1 MFVTVRPYTNASI
14 LSVGAR
20 LTVKQSEQTQASVIA
35 RHRYLEVLHQFTMSQ
50 ASMTSVDDICW
61 NIAKTAIGDLGFV
74 DCVVYLISADGE
86 QLIQRAT
93 HGDKNPV
100 EREILD
106 PISIPIGAGI
116 VGTVAKTGTLELIN
130 DTRAD
135 DRYILDDSFR
145 CSELAVPILHEG
157 RVVGVLDSEHPDP
170 HFFSDEDVKLF
181 MTIAALA
188 STRLDT
194 ALALERLERQ
204 AVELDTARRAA
215 ESASKAKSR
224 FIASVSHDMRTPL
237 TAIMGYAQ
245 LLMDD
250 VGSERQRNEWQ
261 QAIVSNSEYMTGM
274 VGNILDMAAIES
286 GRLSLSLEQI
296 DVTAWLANLKSLL
309 GDRASRKGLE
319 LEVIADSNAPKFWIS
334 DRSKLNEIVMNL
346 LTNAIK
352 YTLKG
357 RVTLHIAN
365 AVDKTSSLFVLRV
378 TDTGIGIAKDVL
390 DRVYEPF
397 TRVHDEQQFAG
408 IEGAGLGL
416 SVVKSFVDAL
426 QGQITLTST
435 LGVGTTVEVQIPMI
449 AEDLGTA
456 HPAQPAQPALLR
468 TPHIDRGP
476 GATHSTRVAVLSG
489 ATIVVCEDSDT
500 VASLIKIVLERE
512 GATVHTATNGQ
523 EGVALI
529 ESAPA
534 AVDLLVTDIQMP
546 VMNGHEVS
554 RHLRKIGWRGPIVAL
569 TAFAAEEDERRCLE
583 AGCTDYLTKPIDVNV
598 FPTVIAQHLTTKRDH
613 SV

>member
-1 MFVTVRPYTNASI
+1 
-14 LSVGAR
+14 VGAR
-20 LTVKQSEQTQASVIA
+20 LTGEQSEQTQASVIA
-35 RHRYLEVLHQFTMSQ
+35 RHRYLEVLHQFTMNQ

-93 HGDKNPV
+93 HGDKNPE

-106 PISIPIGAGI
+106 PISIPIGVGI
-116 VGTVAKTGTLELIN
+116 VGTVAKTGMLELIN

-157 RVVGVLDSEHPDP
+157 RVVGILDSEHPEP

-181 MTIAALA
+181 TTIAALA

-204 AVELDTARRAA
+204 AVELDAARRAA
-215 ESASKAKSR
+215 ESASNAKSR

-250 VGSERQRNEWQ
+250 VGSQRQRYEWQ
-261 QAIVSNSEYMTGM
+261 QAIVSNSEYMSGM
-274 VGNILDMAAIES
+274 VGNVLDMAAIES
-286 GRLSLSLEQI
+286 GRLSLSLEHI
-296 DVTAWLANLKSLL
+296 DVAAWLANIISLV

-319 LEVIADSNAPKFWIS
+319 LDVITDSNAPKTWVS

-357 RVTLHIAN
+357 RVTLSVAHA
-365 AVDKTSSLFVLRV
+365 ADKTAPTLVLRV
-378 TDTGIGIAKDVL
+378 TDTGIGIAEDRL
-390 DRVYEPF
+390 DQVYDPF
-397 TRVHDEQQFAG
+397 TRVHDEQQFAS
-408 IEGAGLGL
+408 IDGAGLGL
-416 SVVKSFVDAL
+416 SVVKTFVDAL
-426 QGQITLTST
+426 QGQIILTST
-435 LGVGTTVEVQIPMI
+435 LGVGTAVQVQIPMI

-456 HPAQPAQPALLR
+456 QLALLR
-468 TPHIDRGP
+468 APHIDTGLGTTR
-476 GATHSTRVAVLSG
+476 STPVAVLSG

-512 GATVHTATNGQ
+512 GATVYTASNGQ

-529 ESAPA
+529 ESAPT
-534 AVDLLVTDIQMP
+534 AVDLVVTDIQMP

-554 RHLRKIGWRGPIVAL
+554 RHLRTTGWRGPIIAL
-569 TAFAAEEDERRCLE
+569 TAFAAAEDEQRCRE
-583 AGCTDYLTKPIDVNV
+583 AGCTDYLTKPIDVKV
-598 FPTVIAQHLTTKRDH
+598 FPTAIAQHLTGKRDH

>member
-1 MFVTVRPYTNASI
+1 M
-14 LSVGAR
+14 
-20 LTVKQSEQTQASVIA
+20 TVKQSAQTQASVIA
-35 RHRYLEVLHQFTMSQ
+35 RHRYLEVLHQFTMNQ

-100 EREILD
+100 EREILN
-106 PISIPIGAGI
+106 PISVPIGAGI
-116 VGTVAKTGTLELIN
+116 VGTVAKTGVLELIN
-130 DTRAD
+130 DTRTD

-157 RVVGVLDSEHPDP
+157 RVVGVLDSEHPDR

-181 MTIAALA
+181 TTIAALA
-188 STRLDT
+188 STRLDA
-194 ALALERLERQ
+194 ALALERLKRQ
-204 AVELDTARRAA
+204 AEELDTARRAA
-215 ESASKAKSR
+215 ESASNAKSR

-274 VGNILDMAAIES
+274 VGNLLDMAAIES

-296 DVTAWLANLKSLL
+296 DVTAWLANVISLV

-319 LEVIADSNAPKFWIS
+319 LDVIADINAPKTWIS
-334 DRSKLNEIVMNL
+334 DRSKLNEIVINL

-357 RVTLHIAN
+357 RVTLSIAQ
-365 AVDKTSSLFVLRV
+365 AAGKTAPLFVLRV
-378 TDTGIGIAKDVL
+378 TDTGIGIAKDLL
-390 DRVYEPF
+390 DQVYEPF
-397 TRVHDEQQFAG
+397 TRVHDERQFTA

-416 SVVKSFVDAL
+416 SIVKTFVDAL

-435 LGVGTTVEVQIPMI
+435 LGIGTTVEVQIPMI
-449 AEDLGTA
+449 AEDLAATR
-456 HPAQPAQPALLR
+456 PSLLR
-468 TPHIDRGP
+468 APHIKAPRETDLRP
-476 GATHSTRVAVLSG
+476 VAALSG

-512 GATVHTATNGQ
+512 DAIVHTDPNGQ

-554 RHLRKIGWRGPIVAL
+554 RHLRKTGWRGPIVAL
-569 TAFAAEEDERRCLE
+569 TAFAAVEDERRCQE
-583 AGCTDYLTKPIDVNV
+583 AGCTDYLTKPIDVNA
-598 FPTVIAQHLTTKRDH
+598 FPIAIARHLTRKKDH

>member
-1 MFVTVRPYTNASI
+1 M
-14 LSVGAR
+14 
-20 LTVKQSEQTQASVIA
+20 TVKQSEQTQASVIA

-100 EREILD
+100 EREILN
-106 PISIPIGAGI
+106 PMSVPIGAGI

-181 MTIAALA
+181 TTIAALA
-188 STRLDT
+188 STRLDA
-194 ALALERLERQ
+194 ALALERLKRQ
-204 AVELDTARRAA
+204 ALELDTARRAA

-250 VGSERQRNEWQ
+250 VGSEHQRNEWQ
-261 QAIVSNSEYMTGM
+261 QAIISNSEYMTGM
-274 VGNILDMAAIES
+274 VGNVLDMAAIES
-286 GRLSLSLEQI
+286 GRLSLSLEPI
-296 DVTAWLANLKSLL
+296 DIMAWLTNVISLV

-319 LEVIADSNAPKFWIS
+319 LDVIADSNTPKVWIS

-352 YTLKG
+352 YTSKG
-357 RVTLHIAN
+357 RVTLSIAQ
-365 AVDKTSSLFVLRV
+365 AVDKTAPLFVLRV

-390 DRVYEPF
+390 DQVYEPF
-397 TRVHDEQQFAG
+397 TRLHDEIQFAN
-408 IEGAGLGL
+408 IEGTGLGL
-416 SVVKSFVDAL
+416 SVVKTFVDAL

-449 AEDLGTA
+449 AEDLA
-456 HPAQPAQPALLR
+456 AVAPALLR
-468 TPHIDRGP
+468 APHIDMAP
-476 GATHSTRVAVLSG
+476 GATDLTPVAVLSG

-534 AVDLLVTDIQMP
+534 AIDLVVTDIQMP

-554 RHLRKIGWRGPIVAL
+554 RHLRKTGWRGPIVAL
-569 TAFAAEEDERRCLE
+569 TAFAAVVDERRCLE
-583 AGCTDYLTKPIDVNV
+583 AGCTAYLTKPIDVKV
-598 FPTVIAQHLTTKRDH
+598 FPKTIARYLTKKRDH